1 VQVKDSPPDGMTE
14 LLNLNGTNSNMCVAS
29 LVDPPNPTQER
40 RFTTVPR
47 AFYAGDAVSVAIVVA
62 GTQQF

>member
-1 VQVKDSPPDGMTE
+1 MKDSAPEGMSE

-29 LVDPPNPTQER
+29 LSGPPNPTQER
-40 RFTTVPR
+40 VFTTEPR
-47 AFYAGDAVSVAIVVA
+47 AYFAGDAVSVAIVVA